1 VDGVKADKAGGS
13 VGSRLKLCSGTEV
26 RGIVSLS
33 IAACI
38 MGGGSE
44 LGADIALE
52 RVGRR
57 HFSLQGNDEEDCIF
71 S

>member
-1 VDGVKADKAGGS
+1 MDGVKADKAGGS

-33 IAACI
+33 IAAL
-38 MGGGSE
+38 GGGSE